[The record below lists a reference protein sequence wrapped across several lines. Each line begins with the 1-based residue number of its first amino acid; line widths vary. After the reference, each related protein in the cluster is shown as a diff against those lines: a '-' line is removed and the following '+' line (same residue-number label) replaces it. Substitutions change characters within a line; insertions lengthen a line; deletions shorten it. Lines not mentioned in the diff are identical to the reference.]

1 MLFPIFY
8 RAIPT
13 AWFEY
18 CFFGFESPFIT
29 SQGFVC
35 YTTKT
40 NAANTCWCIYKKLV
54 NKVSIQ
60 AQRFKDLCT
69 VVRTNCGNT
78 HFGHNLHDA
87 THSGFNIVLFCF
99 FWCNISKAFTS
110 LQIANCFK
118 RQVWVDSRYAIAN

>member
-69 VVRTNCGNT
+69 VVGTNCGNT
-78 HFGHNLHDA
+78 HFGHNLHNA
-87 THSGFNIVLFCF
+87 TYSSLDVVLFCL
-99 FWCNISKAFTS
+99 FWCNIAKAFPS
-110 LQIANCFK
+110 LQIAYSFK
-118 RQVWVDSRYAIAN
+118 RQVWVDSCYTITD